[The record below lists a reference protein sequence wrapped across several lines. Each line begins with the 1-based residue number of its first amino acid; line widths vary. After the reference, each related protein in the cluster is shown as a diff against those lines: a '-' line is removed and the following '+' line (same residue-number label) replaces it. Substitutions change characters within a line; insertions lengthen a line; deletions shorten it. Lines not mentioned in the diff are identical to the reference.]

1 MVVALIAGFS
11 LGSSLII
18 AIGAQNAFVL
28 RQGLRHEHV
37 LPIVLICSLSDAV
50 LIAAGVGGF
59 AAMTTRAPWLEPAFT
74 YGGAAFL
81 LWYGA
86 RSFRAASKGGEALQP
101 SADRPVPLR
110 SAMITCLALTW
121 LNPHVYLDTLVVVG
135 SVGAQ
140 YADKVAFAVG
150 VTASSFVFFFCARL
164 WRASARAGV
173 RQPEKLAGARC
184 FGWNGDVGYCVE
196 APLRLTTYEHP
207 RKSVMRRALHH
218 PQGLLIYA
226 SILRSGAPG
235 LPKRFY
241 FQPPK
246 GIAARLQI
254 CYKPALR
261 RNADTIRVRAICR

>member
-28 RQGLRHEHV
+28 RQGLRREHV

-86 RSFRAASKGGEALQP
+86 RSFWAASKGGEALQP

-110 SAMITCLALTW
+110 SAVLTCLALTW

-135 SVGAQ
+135 SVSAQ

-150 VTASSFVFFFCARL
+150 VTASSFVFFFALGYGARL
-164 WRASARAGV
+164 LAPVFANPRSWQVLDGLVGTVMWAIAL
-173 RQPEKLAGARC
+173 KL
-184 FGWNGDVGYCVE
+184 
-196 APLRLTTYEHP
+196 
-207 RKSVMRRALHH
+207 
-218 PQGLLIYA
+218 LL
-226 SILRSGAPG
+226 G
-235 LPKRFY
+235 
-241 FQPPK
+241 
-246 GIAARLQI
+246 
-254 CYKPALR
+254 
-261 RNADTIRVRAICR
+261 